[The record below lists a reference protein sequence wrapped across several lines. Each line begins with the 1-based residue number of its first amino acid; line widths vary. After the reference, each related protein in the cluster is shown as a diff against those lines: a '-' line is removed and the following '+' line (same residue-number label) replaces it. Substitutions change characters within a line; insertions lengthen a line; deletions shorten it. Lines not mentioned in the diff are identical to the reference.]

1 MVDCQV
7 RLCSQNLVTIFA
19 QENGD
24 LISEDMAKMEEVMH
38 IYWRNFIHNGNP
50 NDNTGFNQ
58 TNELTWEPY
67 SNKHG
72 AMRFGWNVFTP
83 EAEKKLA
90 LFEENFQDENCA
102 FWNELDVYAN
112 H

>member
-1 MVDCQV
+1 MVSCQV
-7 RLCSQNLVTIFA
+7 RLTIKRGFYVLT

-24 LISEDMAKMEEVMH
+24 LISKDMADMEDVMH

-50 NDNTGFNQ
+50 NDNTGFNE
-58 TNELTWEPY
+58 TNDLTWEPY

-72 AMRFGWNVFTP
+72 VMRFGWNVFTP

-90 LFEENFQDENCA
+90 LFEENFQGESCA